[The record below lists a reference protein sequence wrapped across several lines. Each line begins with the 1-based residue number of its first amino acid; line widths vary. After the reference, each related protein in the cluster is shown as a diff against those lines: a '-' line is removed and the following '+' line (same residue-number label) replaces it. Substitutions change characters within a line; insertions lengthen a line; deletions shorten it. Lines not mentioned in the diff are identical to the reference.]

1 MIEHKI
7 KNSIIIPTAF
17 DKCQELLK
25 PCIESIIKFTN
36 LLETEVIVVANGCT
50 DDTENYV
57 RWLEQSYIQIPQFPP
72 YINDNR
78 QLCPRDRF
86 KVISFPEAIGYPAA
100 INAGIREA
108 KGEFI
113 IPFNNDNI
121 LLGQEY
127 NKWIEILSQPFEDS
141 KVAITGPWMMHSAE
155 IDREFL
161 CFFCVMI
168 RKSILNEIGLLD
180 EIFTPGFGE
189 DVDLSCKAVDAGYK
203 IIAVDTT
210 DYDAAAGLGLGH
222 FPIYHKATQTL
233 KHLGA

>member
-1 MIEHKI
+1 MIKH
-7 KNSIIIPTAF
+7 SIIIPTAF
-17 DKCQELLK
+17 DKCEELLK
-25 PCIESIIKFTN
+25 PCVESILQYTDLN
-36 LLETEVIVVANGCT
+36 ETEVIVVSNGAT
-50 DDTENYV
+50 DNTD
-57 RWLEQSYIQIPQFPP
+57 SYIESLASHNGSF
-72 YINDNR
+72 R
-78 QLCPRDRF
+78 L
-86 KVISFPEAIGYPAA
+86 ISFPEAIGYPAA
-100 INAGIREA
+100 INAGIKGA
-108 KGEFI
+108 QGEFI

-121 LLGQEY
+121 LLGQEH
-127 NKWIEILSQPFEDS
+127 NNWIKILSKPFSDP

-155 IDREFL
+155 INREFL

-168 RKSILNEIGLLD
+168 RKSVLSEIGLLD